1 MGQTLSEPVVDK
13 VRENCLNQVCC
24 LETPLSLSPHNNHPI
39 AIPNSFPISPAISA
53 TNSEPFEILLF
64 AIVLLITR
72 VVTGQSADRH
82 PFYPCFFSS
91 PEEFQI
97 RGSSLRG
104 PRPSTMKSL
113 SHSYKPI
120 VFFFLSII

>member
-53 TNSEPFEILLF
+53 TNSEPEHDEKPFPLLQTDRLLF
-64 AIVLLITR
+64 SVYHMNCVHL
-72 VVTGQSADRH
+72 
-82 PFYPCFFSS
+82 F
-91 PEEFQI
+91 
-97 RGSSLRG
+97 
-104 PRPSTMKSL
+104 
-113 SHSYKPI
+113 PI
-120 VFFFLSII
+120 VANSLVTCLDFVGRSR